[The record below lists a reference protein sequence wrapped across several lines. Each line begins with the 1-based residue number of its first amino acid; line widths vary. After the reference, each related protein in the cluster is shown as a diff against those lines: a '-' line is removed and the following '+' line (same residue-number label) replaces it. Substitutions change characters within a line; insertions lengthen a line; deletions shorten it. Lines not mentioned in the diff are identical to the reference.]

1 MSLLHAWKKKK
12 MMMMSITQQMNQSK
26 RIFPGNKGNASA
38 RKKESNGTVYFT
50 AEVQKH
56 LSESSENTA
65 IDTAT
70 FPKEDIQGR
79 RRLNDGWKV
88 FVVDN
93 NIKRWCVLK
102 FELLEVTPDVVV
114 FDIKII
120 LKKKRPW
127 RKKLLILRKFVTCAF
142 GAITFVAL
150 LYVHVHVPSTD
161 NTKFPDKLPKQHK
174 ISYQRLSRERSL
186 TQEFAPPHLS
196 KTPVTATK
204 VIRAAKSDSRLA
216 NNNLPPDFQKL
227 HCCACYQAL
236 RFKPPIEAMAKR
248 AKGYCPLTPTE
259 VGLFLSALGFTLNT
273 PVYIAAGEIYG
284 GDAHMS
290 DLQSRYPLLLNKEK
304 LASDEELEPFKKHAS
319 RLAAI
324 DYIVSVES
332 DIFIPSYSGNMARAV
347 EGHRR
352 FLGHR
357 KTISPDR
364 QDLFFLN
371 MHYQHLGSLHQRQ
384 FAELNHRIKD
394 ERLFITPSQSLMVKK
409 ALLIMSI

>member
-1 MSLLHAWKKKK
+1 MRRNSIFFIPVCVDTLALLLL
-12 MMMMSITQQMNQSK
+12 NCSK
-26 RIFPGNKGNASA
+26 FS
-38 RKKESNGTVYFT
+38 Y
-50 AEVQKH
+50 
-56 LSESSENTA
+56 
-65 IDTAT
+65 
-70 FPKEDIQGR
+70 
-79 RRLNDGWKV
+79 
-88 FVVDN
+88 
-93 NIKRWCVLK
+93 
-102 FELLEVTPDVVV
+102 V
-114 FDIKII
+114 FDEDHFINSLADDVRIVK
-120 LKKKRPW
+120 
-127 RKKLLILRKFVTCAF
+127 
-142 GAITFVAL
+142 
-150 LYVHVHVPSTD
+150 
-161 NTKFPDKLPKQHK
+161 KLPKELASATRVVKHFRSWSGVDYYEME
-174 ISYQRLSRERSL
+174 IASMWDEYQ
-186 TQEFAPPHLS
+186 
-196 KTPVTATK
+196 

-227 HCCACYQAL
+227 HCRACYQAL
-236 RFKPPIEAMAKR
+236 QFKPPIEAMAKVIILESIPWWKVKDIDSVQQR
-248 AKGYCPLTPTE
+248 AKGYCPLTPKE

-273 PVYIAAGEIYG
+273 PIYIAAGEIYG

-371 MHYQHLGSLHQRQ
+371 MHYQHL
-384 FAELNHRIKD
+384 
-394 ERLFITPSQSLMVKK
+394 VC
-409 ALLIMSI
+409 